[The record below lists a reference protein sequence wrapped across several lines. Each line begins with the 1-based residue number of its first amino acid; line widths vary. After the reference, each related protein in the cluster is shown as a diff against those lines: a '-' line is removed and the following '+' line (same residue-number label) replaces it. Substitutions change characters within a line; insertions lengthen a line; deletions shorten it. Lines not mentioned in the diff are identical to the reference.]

1 MGLAVHFLWSY
12 GFTFGNNNIEGN
24 VMPCGCGKGL
34 TSSVQLCLEFH
45 GVWLA
50 IGVGLSLAENLTLV
64 RFFFCERG
72 WLSALSNGTWN
83 KNLLYGL
90 HLNG

>member
-12 GFTFGNNNIEGN
+12 GFTFGNNNIEEN

-34 TSSVQLCLEFH
+34 TSSVTMF
-45 GVWLA
+45 GISRRLA
-50 IGVGLSLAENLTLV
+50 GNRGRVEPGRKFDTCKI
-64 RFFFCERG
+64 FFCERG
-72 WLSALSNGTWN
+72 CLSALSNGTWN

>member
-12 GFTFGNNNIEGN
+12 GFTFGNNNIEEN
-24 VMPCGCGKGL
+24 VMPCGCRKGL
-34 TSSVQLCLEFH
+34 TNSVQLCLEFH

-64 RFFFCERG
+64 RFFSVSGGVSPHFRM
-72 WLSALSNGTWN
+72 ALGT
-83 KNLLYGL
+83 KIYSMDYT
-90 HLNG
+90 